1 VNTLGSHSH
10 SEHEKLRITKISLL
24 VTLVLIVIK
33 TTAGLLSGSLA
44 LISLATDS
52 AFDFL
57 SVLFTFVAVRV
68 SALPPDEDHPYGHG
82 KFDSIS
88 GLFQSIFLVGVSVW
102 IFIEA
107 VIRLRSPESVA
118 LDIDG
123 FTFIILGVS
132 FFLDMWRARAI
143 KKTADASRSQVLGAD
158 ALHFLA
164 DGLSVVIVAIGIIL
178 AEFFH
183 IPAADSYAAIAV
195 SLFVGFQSIKQGK
208 SSVDVLMDRMPMNGD
223 SDAVMLII
231 KDTDGILEV
240 DSLRMREASS
250 VLFIDAFVQINRVLP
265 FVGIQHILAN
275 LENRIREKYPT
286 SEINIQ
292 WKPVKTEN
300 ESPFETI
307 KIITSDYGILPH
319 NIELTRDEK
328 GELTLDL
335 HIEFPSGSD
344 FNDAHAKSEEI
355 EAAIK
360 LQMPEMAHIITH
372 LEEERSD
379 MTIQEMRDVTEARAT
394 IIDAL
399 KEYVGSNSELVE
411 IKSYRLLQSVD
422 SGELKLTVT
431 MNVVGSQL
439 LGDAH
444 DAVTRIEANLKKRFP
459 ELHRVVIHTEP
470 STIT

>member
-1 VNTLGSHSH
+1 VNTLESQHN

-24 VTLVLIVIK
+24 VTLTLIIIK
-33 TTAGLLSGSLA
+33 TVGGLLSGSLA
-44 LISLATDS
+44 LISLATES

-57 SVLFTFVAVRV
+57 AVLFTFVAVRV

-82 KFDSIS
+82 KFDSLS
-88 GLFQSIFLVGVSVW
+88 GLFQSLFLLGVSVW

-107 VIRLRSPESVA
+107 VARLRSTNHSA
-118 LDIDG
+118 LDIDA
-123 FTFIILGVS
+123 FTFIILAVS
-132 FFLDMWRARAI
+132 LALDFWRSRVMHKAAHE
-143 KKTADASRSQVLGAD
+143 SRSQVLGAD

-164 DGLSVVIVAIGIIL
+164 DGLSVVIVAVGIIL

-195 SLFVGFQSIKQGK
+195 SLFVGYLSIKQGK

-223 SDAVMLII
+223 TDTVMNII
-231 KDTDGILEV
+231 KETDGILAVE
-240 DSLRMREASS
+240 SLRMREASS
-250 VLFIDAFVQINRVLP
+250 LLFIDAFVQINRVLP

-275 LENRIREKYPT
+275 LESRIKEKYPT

-292 WKPVKTEN
+292 WNPVKTEN

-307 KIITSDYGILPH
+307 KIITADYGILPH

-328 GELTLDL
+328 GVLTLDL
-335 HIEFPSGSD
+335 HIEFPAGSD
-344 FNDAHAKSEEI
+344 FNDAHTKSEDI

-360 LQMPEMAHIITH
+360 LQMPEISHVITH

-379 MTIQEMRDVTEARAT
+379 MTIQEMRDVTEARAS

-399 KEYVGSNSELVE
+399 KEYVGSNSELVQ

-470 STIT
+470 SAK